1 MEATHHASVRRTPDP
16 AEMYQRIGE
25 LTRKLHDAMQQLGY
39 DKKIEASLG
48 AVPDAR
54 SRLSFIAKVT
64 GEAAEKV
71 LNMVDASQAHQATL
85 LADADRMEA
94 LLKSDPVG
102 AVARGEV
109 LHFIGHVRENSQR
122 TNSQLTEIMMAQ
134 DFHDLTGQTVRKV
147 IDVAANLEHSLVMLL
162 VEGQGG
168 TIPAP
173 GPAHVEVPLG
183 FLNGPVPDAQ
193 GRTDIVSDQAGV
205 DSLLESLGF

>member
-1 MEATHHASVRRTPDP
+1 MDTAILAHARRTPDP

-64 GEAAEKV
+64 GDAAEKV
-71 LNMVDASQAHQATL
+71 LNMVDESQAHQGRL
-85 LADADRMEA
+85 LAEADRMES
-94 LLKSDPVG
+94 LLKSDPVR
-102 AVARGEV
+102 AVARREV
-109 LHFIGHVRENSQR
+109 LNFIGQVRDNTHR
-122 TNSQLTEIMMAQ
+122 THSQLTEIMMAQ

-147 IDVAANLEHSLVMLL
+147 IDVAASLEHSLVMLL

-168 TIPAP
+168 AVPA
-173 GPAHVEVPLG
+173 AAQAEAPLG
-183 FLNGPVPDAQ
+183 FLNGPVPDAA

-205 DSLLESLGF
+205 DALLDSLGF